1 MLNAARWDADAVRDD
16 LRRYVVEHLGDEN
29 SGVLIVDANLLTNRA
44 KHGRHDCEKGRLV
57 VAAMH
62 RPKFP
67 L

>member
-1 MLNAARWDADAVRDD
+1 VDTYDGGVRGCTVSRQVDANPRNLDADAHVWHD
-16 LRRYVVEHLGDEN
+16 G
-29 SGVLIVDANLLTNRA
+29 ANLLTNRA